1 MPKHVIDWK
10 STEDSCSFTI
20 KVMTD
25 LTMKIAEKTPFT
37 MIIIGPGEKTPF
49 NYSLI
54 IELEELTHDFT
65 TAQIIFEAELPMM
78 LELMAKNP
86 LENFVNMLVAKLKEF
101 GNKL

>member
-1 MPKHVIDWK
+1 
-10 STEDSCSFTI
+10 
-20 KVMTD
+20 
-25 LTMKIAEKTPFT
+25 

-86 LENFVNMLVAKLKEF
+86 LENFVNMLVAKLKEL